1 MRPIIYVT
9 TESAPSK
16 VEDSLRQKG
25 LIASLPHLLGF
36 VDAFNETVGL
46 PSVERH
52 DIVGASSGDLTGLS
66 ISISKLQERIGENSL
81 LIFDSLTTPYLM
93 SGSEILRFMR
103 TTLLRFAAEG
113 NAVLACMDEGC
124 GREEDLV
131 EDRTDGWLEDH

>member
-1 MRPIIYVT
+1 
-9 TESAPSK
+9 
-16 VEDSLRQKG
+16 
-25 LIASLPHLLGF
+25 

-124 GREEDLV
+124 GREEQAAGK
-131 EDRTDGWLEDH
+131 DR